1 MIIPGRFSSLAEA
14 RQSDGATVGYLR
26 LFSEKG
32 ILLQARGGRGDHEAA
47 NAPVS
52 DTDFIREI
60 CAEGNCKKD
69 LKTKH
74 MVLVSIYCVGSKE

>member
-14 RQSDGATVGYLR
+14 RQSDRATVGYLR

-47 NAPVS
+47 NAVS

-60 CAEGNCKKD
+60 CAEGVPLPVAQPRRCRRRGLCNAK
-69 LKTKH
+69 
-74 MVLVSIYCVGSKE
+74 